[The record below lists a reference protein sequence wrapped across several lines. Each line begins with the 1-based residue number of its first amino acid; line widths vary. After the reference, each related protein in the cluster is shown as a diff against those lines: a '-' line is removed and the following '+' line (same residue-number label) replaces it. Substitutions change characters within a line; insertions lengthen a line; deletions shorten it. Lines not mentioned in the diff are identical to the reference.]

1 MRNVVSSAGLTT
13 LASRNYGQ
21 KLLLLIVYSFNT
33 NHQKH
38 SFTLS
43 ITHPNYHLSSY
54 AVSHTTEQY
63 HNNTL
68 GTCCRPAMSVQP
80 TTEAGRHMAVVH
92 DKQCMAGMRAQR
104 HLLRLMIALHENLH
118 NGMARARAVIGQMC
132 ATRMQRKQKSA
143 IAAQARFD
151 ANAAR
156 IQTLIWECEY
166 GIWLTSNTDYPT
178 V

>member
-1 MRNVVSSAGLTT
+1 
-13 LASRNYGQ
+13 
-21 KLLLLIVYSFNT
+21 
-33 NHQKH
+33 
-38 SFTLS
+38 
-43 ITHPNYHLSSY
+43 
-54 AVSHTTEQY
+54 
-63 HNNTL
+63 
-68 GTCCRPAMSVQP
+68 MSVQP

-132 ATRMQRKQKSA
+132 ATRMQRKQKLA
-143 IAAQARFD
+143 MAAQAKFD